1 MRETGKINYVELPS
15 RDLDV
20 TKRFFASAF
29 GWSFVDYGPE
39 YVAIE
44 NAGLDGGFFKSDKV
58 ATTSNGSALIVL
70 YSADLEATLEKV
82 TSSGGA
88 IVQDIFSFP
97 GCRRFHFSDPN
108 GNEYAVYVG
117 NLPWSCDWKMLK
129 DSFTSVFP
137 DVVYADV
144 ATQGGAP
151 GARSYGWG
159 TVRFSSK
166 QSRDNAIQRF
176 NGKNMGGRNIEVRVD
191 RGKSNNN
198 NNFN

>member
-1 MRETGKINYVELPS
+1 MALPN
-15 RDLDV
+15 R
-20 TKRFFASAF
+20 
-29 GWSFVDYGPE
+29 G
-39 YVAIE
+39 
-44 NAGLDGGFFKSDKV
+44 
-58 ATTSNGSALIVL
+58 
-70 YSADLEATLEKV
+70 TLE
-82 TSSGGA
+82 TTRTRGGRGGGGGGGGGGNSGDE
-88 IVQDIFSFP
+88 V
-97 GCRRFHFSDPN
+97 
-108 GNEYAVYVG
+108 AVYVG

-198 NNFN
+198 NFNN